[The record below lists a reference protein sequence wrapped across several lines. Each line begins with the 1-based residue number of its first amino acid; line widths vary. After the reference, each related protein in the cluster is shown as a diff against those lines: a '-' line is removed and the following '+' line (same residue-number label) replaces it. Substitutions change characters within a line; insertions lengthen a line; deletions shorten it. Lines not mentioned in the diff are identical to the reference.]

1 MTPRTFRMVALLA
14 ALPALLA
21 LGSGA
26 RGVESGGNNVSAS
39 DLAWMSGTWVREQGD
54 RRSEEVWTVPAGG
67 TLIGLARSVS
77 GNRTTNFEYLRIET
91 RGGNLVYLAS
101 PGGRCPATPFVMIE
115 HENRRVVFENKENDF
130 PQRIIYWSESDGV
143 MNARIEGDAG
153 GAPRSMEWSW
163 SRAKG

>member
-1 MTPRTFRMVALLA
+1 MTTQRTKLIWSLAIAA
-14 ALPALLA
+14 ALHPLSAA
-21 LGSGA
+21 APGQERAGKA
-26 RGVESGGNNVSAS
+26 ASAS

-77 GNRTTNFEYLRIET
+77 GERTTNFEYLRIET

-115 HENRRVVFENKENDF
+115 SGERRVVFENKENDF
-130 PQRIIYWSESDGV
+130 PQRVIYWSEDDDV
-143 MNARIEGDAG
+143 MSARIEGESGA
-153 GAPRSMEWSW
+153 APRSMEWSW